1 MSDKSS
7 LQTDEAVKEPMDTQS
22 EFGEK
27 MIQWRE
33 NAGLNRKEFARKLN
47 VSLTAVKN
55 WETGHSTPKATKYS
69 EIAKVLGINVRDMG
83 LDNDLDL
90 DRIGDRIKYA
100 RLLRGMSIEAFSY
113 EFGFAIQTVKSWESH
128 AAEVSDASLE
138 RISRALKIPLLL
150 FQHGEQSPPGT
161 GRRQLNLFNYFSPLI
176 FYLRRDRASEI

>member
-1 MSDKSS
+1 MSDKNA
-7 LQTDEAVKEPMDTQS
+7 LQTDEAVKEPMENQS

-55 WETGHSTPKATKYS
+55 WETGHSTPKLTKYS
-69 EIAKVLGINVRDMG
+69 EIAKVLSIDVRDMG

-100 RLLRGMSIEAFSY
+100 RLLRGMSIEAFAY
-113 EFGFAIQTVKSWESH
+113 EHGFAIQTVKSWESH
-128 AAEVSDASLE
+128 AAEVTEASLE
-138 RISRALKIPLLL
+138 RIARALKIPYPFFDMKNDPHKELADLK
-150 FQHGEQSPPGT
+150 
-161 GRRQLNLFNYFSPLI
+161 
-176 FYLRRDRASEI
+176 

>member
-1 MSDKSS
+1 MSDKSA
-7 LQTDEAVKEPMDTQS
+7 LQTDEALKEPMDSQT
-22 EFGEK
+22 EFGDQ

-33 NAGLNRKEFARKLN
+33 NAGLTRKEFARKLN

-90 DRIGDRIKYA
+90 DRIGDRIKYG

-128 AAEVSDASLE
+128 AAEVSEASLE
-138 RISRALKIPLLL
+138 RISRALNIP
-150 FQHGEQSPPGT
+150 
-161 GRRQLNLFNYFSPLI
+161 FSFFKMENNPHQEL
-176 FYLRRDRASEI
+176 ANSS